1 MLRLLVIDQV
11 DESEQLSKM
20 ATVYLPD
27 IFPNLKV
34 QRPPQFWCKLSWC
47 LNHENLSRVYKLVW
61 SGSFLINTI
70 LRGLQIKDVVELSLS
85 ANQKKSHMKKLT
97 WTVEGN
103 EKVQKNILRGR
114 PLGRDDTSVEIAP
127 MEIRTFLIT
136 LWRKKSMGYS
146 LTLWSMLISPCSS
159 SCDLFN
165 PWCETPS
172 VNF

>member
-1 MLRLLVIDQV
+1 MLHSPKFSAFKSGYELPQNVALITLQELDDRQVLLRLANIFEV

-27 IFPNLKV
+27 IFPNLK
-34 QRPPQFWCKLSWC
+34 
-47 LNHENLSRVYKLVW
+47 
-61 SGSFLINTI
+61 
-70 LRGLQIKDVVELSLS
+70 IKDVVELSLS

-136 LWRKKSMGYS
+136 L
-146 LTLWSMLISPCSS
+146 
-159 SCDLFN
+159 
-165 PWCETPS
+165 
-172 VNF
+172 